1 MEDLEEI
8 QELIEKINNRDYKS
22 KEYQIMKIE
31 ELSAELRDAMKFQQE
46 SYQRIEELKEKG
58 VKEDLIKYAK
68 TICGN
73 SVEREII
80 KIQDVYLE
88 KIEKEYIKSKKK

>member
-1 MEDLEEI
+1 MEEIEEI
-8 QELIEKINNRDYKS
+8 QELIEKINTRDYKS
-22 KEYQIMKIE
+22 KEYQEMRIE

-88 KIEKEYIKSKKK
+88 KIENEYIKSKKK

>member
-22 KEYQIMKIE
+22 KEYHIMKIE

-88 KIEKEYIKSKKK
+88 KIEEEYIKSKKK

>member
-1 MEDLEEI
+1 MEDVDEI
-8 QELIEKINNRDYKS
+8 QELIEKINSRDHKS
-22 KEYQIMKIE
+22 KEYQEMKIE
-31 ELSAELRDAMKFQQE
+31 ELSIELRDTMKFQQE
-46 SYQRIEELKEKG
+46 SYQRIEKLKEKG

-73 SVEREII
+73 SIEREII

-88 KIEKEYIKSKKK
+88 KIQNEYLKSKKK

>member
-1 MEDLEEI
+1 MEDVEEI
-8 QELIEKINNRDYKS
+8 QELIEKINSRDYKS
-22 KEYQIMKIE
+22 KEYQEMKIE
-31 ELSAELRDAMKFQQE
+31 ELSTELRDTMKFQQE

-88 KIEKEYIKSKKK
+88 KIENEYLKSKKK

>member
-1 MEDLEEI
+1 MEEIEEI
-8 QELIEKINNRDYKS
+8 QELIEKINTRDYKS
-22 KEYQIMKIE
+22 KEYQEMRIE

-46 SYQRIEELKEKG
+46 YYQRIEEIKEKG

-88 KIEKEYIKSKKK
+88 KIENEYIKSKKK

>member
-22 KEYQIMKIE
+22 KEYQVMKIE

-88 KIEKEYIKSKKK
+88 KIEDEYIKSKKK

>member
-1 MEDLEEI
+1 MEEIEEI
-8 QELIEKINNRDYKS
+8 QELIEKINTRDYKS
-22 KEYQIMKIE
+22 KEYQEMRIE

-68 TICGN
+68 TICSN
-73 SVEREII
+73 SIEREVI

-88 KIEKEYIKSKKK
+88 KIENEYIKSKKK